1 MKFSEMSSG
10 NLEDMMKGVSLSKK
24 SGGGKKGELLEGLK
38 EGVYSVKEFSVKM
51 GISCRNVSSVLCYL
65 RDDGYEIRKIG
76 RMEGDGLVLWSVIRK
91 GEKVGNRMELGVD
104 GYVVRFNF
112 EKLCFEDEI
121 VDEVE
126 EVEEVVIDEVKKKK

>member
-1 MKFSEMSSG
+1 MKFSEMG
-10 NLEDMMKGVSLSKK
+10 KMDLENMMKGVVSNKK
-24 SGGGKKGELLEGLK
+24 SGGGKKGELLDGLK
-38 EGVYSVKEFSVKM
+38 SGVFSVKEFSVKM

-65 RDDGYEIRKIG
+65 RDDGFEIRKIG
-76 RMEGDGLVLWSVIRK
+76 RVDGDGLVLWSVIRK

-121 VDEVE
+121 VE
-126 EVEEVVIDEVKKKK
+126 EVIDEVKKKK